1 MRNSYRD
8 LRTWQQAV
16 DLAIDVYRLTKSFP
30 REEVYGLTIQ
40 LRRAA
45 VSVASNI
52 AEGKGRSS
60 DREFVQF
67 LHHARGSLLEV
78 ETQILTRKRPK
89 RFDQCDEGCEGGL
102 RDFAQ

>member
-1 MRNSYRD
+1 M
-8 LRTWQQAV
+8 
-16 DLAIDVYRLTKSFP
+16 FP
-30 REEVYGLTIQ
+30 REEVHGLTIQ
-40 LRRAA
+40 LRRA

-78 ETQILTRKRPK
+78 ETQVLIAEPLTYLDRAEAEKLQDRI
-89 RFDQCDEGCEGGL
+89 DQPGKGL
-102 RDFAQ
+102 NALINGMKAVNAA